1 MFSSPKIV
9 ETSSRLSL
17 NSVEAKIEQS
27 VMVTDVLSPD
37 ELLLTLQ
44 VVLEL
49 DRVVNL
55 VGEDQLRLEVVA
67 GEEGFGGGKA
77 FIQVRDGE
85 VEASPI
91 LFLKIKFSVHLIF
104 FSTLVLIENQSLDG
118 KEIIVYRINTSLIT
132 KLSKKHSFPNFNDT

>member
-1 MFSSPKIV
+1 MFSSPETV

-37 ELLLTLQ
+37 ELLLALQ

-77 FIQVRDGE
+77 FIQVRHGK

-91 LFLKIKFSVHLIF
+91 LFLKRKFSVHLIF
-104 FSTLVLIENQSLDG
+104 FSTLALIENQSLDG
-118 KEIIVYRINTSLIT
+118 NN
-132 KLSKKHSFPNFNDT
+132 SF